1 MPNAN
6 PQEIRL
12 YFQGILEPPWCTCVH
27 CVYFSQLTLNS
38 CNSLLNFFPSKSQYY
53 THPPKIPFPPTDVF
67 GFAWVI
73 LLIANPWSWKY
84 LLRRSLGSKYLLKFC
99 VWKGIFA
106 LQKKNK
112 GSNHLLRMRMEP
124 KYYAEKVIE
133 QHLNHSLTIW
143 RLMPREN

>member
-6 PQEIRL
+6 PHPQEIRL
-12 YFQGILEPPWCTCVH
+12 YFQGILEPPWCPCVH

-38 CNSLLNFFPSKSQYY
+38 CNSLLDFFPSKSQYY

-84 LLRRSLGSKYLLKFC
+84 LLRRSLGSKYLLKFG

-106 LQKKNK
+106 LQKKTRDPITFWEWEWNLNTMLK
-112 GSNHLLRMRMEP
+112 RWLNNTPIILLQ
-124 KYYAEKVIE
+124 YDGWC
-133 QHLNHSLTIW
+133 L
-143 RLMPREN
+143 